1 MPSWLRTSPI
11 KLGLI
16 SVWLFVCATVRFLS
30 IPDEGRYADISR
42 HMFESGDWLVPR
54 LDGLPFIHKPPM
66 LHWLSSIAMHIFGVH
81 VWVVRLVPVLAA
93 SLLLIGTY
101 LFVRKYLSQKIAEL
115 SILMMATNLLFF
127 GSSQYVNHDLLLAT
141 GITLSVFCLVDFS
154 LCNRK
159 AMLFLG
165 YFFAASAFLTKGLIG
180 ILIPGMILLPWLLYT
195 RQYKRIP
202 AFFNPFALLFLAALT
217 LPWLYQM
224 QQIYPDFL
232 HYFFIDQQFNR
243 FHSNQFNNKQ
253 SWFFYLVILLV
264 SLLPWLL
271 TLRWTGLRTILQQQR
286 LNLIG
291 QLLIWWLVSVVIFF
305 SIPPSKLAGYILP
318 ALTPLIILCA
328 VAFEKSTLNTQQLTR
343 MQKYAPAA
351 FVCLLGFVLAATL
364 YFIPLDFNLS
374 SVQKWQ
380 ITLMAALLVY
390 SPLLF
395 LQLLHRHKLEY
406 AHYVAACLIVL
417 CSVVPFATRIFD
429 IKNNHDQ
436 INFTAYIHPNTKV
449 VFYDRYYYDLPFLLD
464 LKQPVYVV
472 TDWQNNVSD
481 NYAQELSDGLQ
492 FEPERR
498 AYLWTRAQLN
508 GAIDRKAPMIV
519 ISSSHD
525 NSLEQQAKQV
535 IHNRNF
541 DVLIFNE

>member
-1 MPSWLRTSPI
+1 MSSWLRTSPI

-195 RQYKRIP
+195 RQYKRIL

-271 TLRWTGLRTILQQQR
+271 TLRWTGLLTMLQQQR

-318 ALTPLIILCA
+318 ALTPLIMLCA

-472 TDWQNNVSD
+472 TDWQSNVSD

-492 FEPERR
+492 FEVERR
-498 AYLWTRAQLN
+498 AYLWTRAQLR

>member
-54 LDGLPFIHKPPM
+54 LDSLPFIHKPPM

-271 TLRWTGLRTILQQQR
+271 TLRWTGLRTIMHQQR
-286 LNLIG
+286 LNPIG

-390 SPLLF
+390 SPPLF

-464 LKQPVYVV
+464 LAKPVYVV
-472 TDWQNNVSD
+472 TDWQSNVSD

-508 GAIDRKAPMIV
+508 GAIDRKASMIV
-519 ISSSHD
+519 ISSSRD

>member
-1 MPSWLRTSPI
+1 MSSWLRTSPI

-271 TLRWTGLRTILQQQR
+271 TLRWTGLRTILHQQR
-286 LNLIG
+286 LNPIG

-351 FVCLLGFVLAATL
+351 FVGLLGFVLAATL

-498 AYLWTRAQLN
+498 AYLWTIAQLN

>member
-195 RQYKRIP
+195 RQYKCIP

-271 TLRWTGLRTILQQQR
+271 TLRWTGLRTILHQQR
-286 LNLIG
+286 LNPVG

-351 FVCLLGFVLAATL
+351 FVGLLGFVLAATL

-436 INFTAYIHPNTKV
+436 INFTPYIHPNTKV

-525 NSLEQQAKQV
+525 YSLEQQAKQV

>member
-271 TLRWTGLRTILQQQR
+271 TLRWTGLRTMLHQQR
-286 LNLIG
+286 LNPIG

>member
-16 SVWLFVCATVRFLS
+16 SVWLFICATVRFLS

-81 VWVVRLVPVLAA
+81 VWVVRLVPILAA

-271 TLRWTGLRTILQQQR
+271 TLRWTGLRTMLQQQR

-519 ISSSHD
+519 ISSSND

>member
-16 SVWLFVCATVRFLS
+16 SVWLFICATVRFLS

-81 VWVVRLVPVLAA
+81 VWVVRLVPILAA

-271 TLRWTGLRTILQQQR
+271 TLRWTGLRTMLQQQR
-286 LNLIG
+286 LNPVG

-328 VAFEKSTLNTQQLTR
+328 IAFEKSTLNTQQLTR

-417 CSVVPFATRIFD
+417 CSVVPFATHIFD

>member
-395 LQLLHRHKLEY
+395 LQLLHQHKLEY

>member
-1 MPSWLRTSPI
+1 MPSWLRTSSI
-11 KLGLI
+11 KLGLV

-202 AFFNPFALLFLAALT
+202 AFFNPFALMFLAALT

-271 TLRWTGLRTILQQQR
+271 TLRWTGLRTILHQQR
-286 LNLIG
+286 LNPIG

>member
-271 TLRWTGLRTILQQQR
+271 TLRWTGLRTMLQQQR
-286 LNLIG
+286 LNPIG

>member
-16 SVWLFVCATVRFLS
+16 SVWLFICATVRFLS

-81 VWVVRLVPVLAA
+81 VWVVRLVPILAA

-180 ILIPGMILLPWLLYT
+180 ILIPGMIVLPWLLYT

-253 SWFFYLVILLV
+253 SWFFYLVILLA

-271 TLRWTGLRTILQQQR
+271 TLRWTGLRTMLHQQR
-286 LNLIG
+286 LNPVG

-318 ALTPLIILCA
+318 ALIPLIILCA

-406 AHYVAACLIVL
+406 AHYVTACLIVL

-464 LKQPVYVV
+464 LKKPVYVV
-472 TDWQNNVSD
+472 TDWQSNVSD

-525 NSLEQQAKQV
+525 NSFEQQAKQV

>member
-271 TLRWTGLRTILQQQR
+271 TLRWTGLRTILHQQR
-286 LNLIG
+286 LNPIG

-318 ALTPLIILCA
+318 ALTPLIILCS

>member
-11 KLGLI
+11 KLGLV

-202 AFFNPFALLFLAALT
+202 AFFNPFALLFLAVLT

-271 TLRWTGLRTILQQQR
+271 TLRWTGLRTMLQQQR
-286 LNLIG
+286 LNPVG

-328 VAFEKSTLNTQQLTR
+328 IAFEKSTLNTQQLTR
-343 MQKYAPAA
+343 MQKYTPAA
-351 FVCLLGFVLAATL
+351 FVGLLGCVLAATL

-472 TDWQNNVSD
+472 TDWQSNVSD

>member
-1 MPSWLRTSPI
+1 
-11 KLGLI
+11 
-16 SVWLFVCATVRFLS
+16 
-30 IPDEGRYADISR
+30 
-42 HMFESGDWLVPR
+42 
-54 LDGLPFIHKPPM
+54 
-66 LHWLSSIAMHIFGVH
+66 
-81 VWVVRLVPVLAA
+81 
-93 SLLLIGTY
+93 
-101 LFVRKYLSQKIAEL
+101 
-115 SILMMATNLLFF
+115 
-127 GSSQYVNHDLLLAT
+127 
-141 GITLSVFCLVDFS
+141 
-154 LCNRK
+154 
-159 AMLFLG
+159 
-165 YFFAASAFLTKGLIG
+165 
-180 ILIPGMILLPWLLYT
+180 
-195 RQYKRIP
+195 
-202 AFFNPFALLFLAALT
+202 
-217 LPWLYQM
+217 
-224 QQIYPDFL
+224 
-232 HYFFIDQQFNR
+232 
-243 FHSNQFNNKQ
+243 
-253 SWFFYLVILLV
+253 
-264 SLLPWLL
+264 
-271 TLRWTGLRTILQQQR
+271 
-286 LNLIG
+286 
-291 QLLIWWLVSVVIFF
+291 
-305 SIPPSKLAGYILP
+305 
-318 ALTPLIILCA
+318 
-328 VAFEKSTLNTQQLTR
+328 

-351 FVCLLGFVLAATL
+351 FVGLLGFVLAATL

-464 LKQPVYVV
+464 LKKPVYVV
-472 TDWQNNVSD
+472 TDWQSNVSD

-525 NSLEQQAKQV
+525 NSFEQQAKQV

>member
-1 MPSWLRTSPI
+1 MPSWLRTLPI
-11 KLGLI
+11 KLSLI

-195 RQYKRIP
+195 QQYKRIP

-232 HYFFIDQQFNR
+232 HYFFINQQFNR

-286 LNLIG
+286 LNPIG

-351 FVCLLGFVLAATL
+351 FVGLLGFVLAATL

-472 TDWQNNVSD
+472 TDWQSNVSD

-492 FEPERR
+492 FEVERR
-498 AYLWTRAQLN
+498 AYLWTRAQLR

>member
-1 MPSWLRTSPI
+1 MSSWLRTSPI

-54 LDGLPFIHKPPM
+54 LDGLPFIHNPPM

-271 TLRWTGLRTILQQQR
+271 TLRWTGLRTMLQQQR
-286 LNLIG
+286 LNPIG

>member
-264 SLLPWLL
+264 SLLPWLF
-271 TLRWTGLRTILQQQR
+271 TLRWTGLRTMLQQQR
-286 LNLIG
+286 LNPIG

-472 TDWQNNVSD
+472 TDWQSNVSD

>member
-271 TLRWTGLRTILQQQR
+271 TLRWTGLRTMLHQQR
-286 LNLIG
+286 LNPVG

-318 ALTPLIILCA
+318 ALTPLIILCS

-351 FVCLLGFVLAATL
+351 FFGLLGFVLAATL

-464 LKQPVYVV
+464 LKKPVYVV
-472 TDWQNNVSD
+472 TDWQSNVSD

>member
-1 MPSWLRTSPI
+1 MSSWLRTSPI

-271 TLRWTGLRTILQQQR
+271 TLRWTGLRTMLQQQR
-286 LNLIG
+286 LNPIG

>member
-54 LDGLPFIHKPPM
+54 LDSLPFIHKPPM

-271 TLRWTGLRTILQQQR
+271 TLRWTGLRTMLHQQR

-351 FVCLLGFVLAATL
+351 FVGLLGFVLAATL

-380 ITLMAALLVY
+380 IILMAALLVY

-472 TDWQNNVSD
+472 TDWQSNVSD

>member
-16 SVWLFVCATVRFLS
+16 SVWLFICATVRFLS

-271 TLRWTGLRTILQQQR
+271 TLRWTGLRTMLHQQR
-286 LNLIG
+286 LNPVG

-318 ALTPLIILCA
+318 ALIPLIILCA

-472 TDWQNNVSD
+472 TDWQSNVSD

>member
-1 MPSWLRTSPI
+1 MPSWLRTLPI

-93 SLLLIGTY
+93 GLLLIGTY

-195 RQYKRIP
+195 QQYKRIP

-217 LPWLYQM
+217 LPWLYQI

-286 LNLIG
+286 LNPIG

-351 FVCLLGFVLAATL
+351 FVGLLGFVLAATL

-464 LKQPVYVV
+464 LKKPVYVV
-472 TDWQNNVSD
+472 TDWQSNVSD

-519 ISSSHD
+519 ISSSHY
-525 NSLEQQAKQV
+525 NSFEQQAKQV

>member
-1 MPSWLRTSPI
+1 MPSWLRTLPI

-202 AFFNPFALLFLAALT
+202 AFFNPFALMFLAALT

-253 SWFFYLVILLV
+253 SCFFYLVILLV

-286 LNLIG
+286 LNPIG

-525 NSLEQQAKQV
+525 NSLEQQAKQI

-541 DVLIFNE
+541 DVLILNE